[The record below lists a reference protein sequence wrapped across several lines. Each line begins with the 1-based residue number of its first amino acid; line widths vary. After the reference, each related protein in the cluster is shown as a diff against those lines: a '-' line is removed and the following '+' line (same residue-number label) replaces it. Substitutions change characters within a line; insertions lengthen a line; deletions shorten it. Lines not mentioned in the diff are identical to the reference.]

1 MTDNELI
8 QLLMADKPYCGNFD
22 TAQLD
27 RVLRPD
33 QRNLLPTMN
42 LRAIAMGFGILVTT
56 SAFASENNIKAPQ
69 IDLIEVL
76 KDASP
81 LPYLDL
87 DSEVDTYCHFIVVG
101 SNGEYLSGVKLELL
115 DERGHVA
122 DVIKTDKNGQATY
135 NRMMIKEMRILEIRV
150 IPNDSKRYDRT
161 VIPFEGADKTDHQV
175 IRLNRHLS
183 KKEVRKYKRRRN
195 HIRGVMAF

>member
-8 QLLMADKPYCGNFD
+8 QLLMTDKPYCGNFD
-22 TAQLD
+22 AAQLD

-56 SAFASENNIKAPQ
+56 SAFASENNIKIPQ

-76 KDASP
+76 EDASP

-87 DSEVDTYCHFIVVG
+87 DSDVDTYCHFIVVS

-150 IPNDSKRYDRT
+150 IP
-161 VIPFEGADKTDHQV
+161 FEGADKTDHQV
-175 IRLNRHLS
+175 IRLDRHLS
-183 KKEVRKYKRRRN
+183 KKEIRKYKRRRN
-195 HIRGVMAF
+195 HIRGVMAYDF